1 MTGATPPA
9 SLDQAPAGATPPA
22 SLDQALASATPPASL
37 DQALAE
43 IGRLHEL
50 ADVNAQSALLHAMR
64 ASALEQDVQRRAA
77 QVRTIRAST
86 SWRLTSPLRAA
97 VFLMTRGP
105 RAAGRIA
112 GVVAKD
118 GVGAAAAQMQR
129 LLRRLL
135 PQRARRPDPAI
146 LEGYARKPDAAAPA
160 ILAPRVLIVA
170 ELSLLQCAKYRV
182 WQKQAHFA
190 RLGTA
195 CTVLDWNN
203 IEACRSALQ
212 THALAIF
219 YRVPGFADVLSL
231 IEEANRLGVA
241 SVWEADDLIF
251 DQGHYE
257 ANRNLD
263 TLDPALRREVLAGVA
278 LFRTAMLACDRTI
291 ASTAALAERMQEAGA
306 GPTTVIENA
315 LDAETIE
322 AAAAARARPRP
333 SGGAVVI
340 AYGSGSKAHDIDFT
354 MAAPALAEVLA
365 RRPAVRLRLIGD
377 LTLPAVLLPY
387 AERIERLAATGYVAY
402 LGLLGEADISIAPLE
417 ATAFNDAKS
426 NIKFIEAAMLGLPS
440 VCSGR
445 ANFRTVIDP
454 GANGFLAD
462 DDAAWLEA
470 LLRLVDDA
478 GLRQRLGQ
486 AALATVLGRYDPE
499 IVARQQV
506 APLTAGLD
514 QQTQPALR
522 VLAVNI
528 YFAPVSYG
536 GATIV
541 AEQMARRLHARPD
554 TDMFVFTSREDAS
567 AQYTLRRYDWESVPV
582 IAVRLPS
589 HDVIAEFDN
598 PELATVFADVL
609 RAVQPDVVHF
619 HCVQN
624 LGAGLLRL
632 CQELALPYVVTLHDA
647 WWLCAR
653 QFMVM
658 ANDSYCFQTR
668 IDLNVCEAC
677 VPGALHLRQRFKILM
692 QALSGAAL
700 VLSPSESHR
709 QLYLANGLDPARVLV
724 NHNGIRMP
732 ERPRRR
738 QAGSVLR
745 FGYVGGVS
753 GLKGY
758 HLIRK
763 AFERIAASNYEL
775 LLVDNTLNLGFS
787 TIDTAEWRVAGT
799 IRTVPAYDQAGLD
812 DFFDGLDVLL
822 FPSQWKESFGLIVC
836 EALARDVWVVVT
848 EGVGAAE
855 FVVDAENGTVIPL
868 INDPR
873 PLREAVQALLAAPG
887 RLAGHVNR
895 HKGRL
900 HTYDAQAEALH
911 GMLKRAVS
919 LP

>member
-1 MTGATPPA
+1 MSGSVPA
-9 SLDQAPAGATPPA
+9 SLDEARR
-22 SLDQALASATPPASL
+22 
-37 DQALAE
+37 E
-43 IGRLHEL
+43 IDRLHEL
-50 ADVNAQSALLHAMR
+50 AEVNAQSALLHAMR
-64 ASALEQDVQRRAA
+64 ASALEMDVQRRAA
-77 QVRTIRAST
+77 QVQIIRTST
-86 SWRLTSPLRAA
+86 SWRVTFPIRAA
-97 VFLMTRGP
+97 AYLLTKGP
-105 RAAGRIA
+105 RAGLRTARRVA
-112 GVVAKD
+112 GVVAKE
-118 GVGAAAAQMQR
+118 GMGEAAAKVG
-129 LLRRLL
+129 RRLRSL
-135 PQRARRPDPAI
+135 APKRARRPDPAI
-146 LEGYARKPDAAAPA
+146 RDSYARKPGPAAPA

-170 ELSLLQCAKYRV
+170 ELSLPQCAKYRV
-182 WQKQAHFA
+182 WQKQAHLSL
-190 RLGTA
+190 LGTD

-212 THALAIF
+212 THALVIF

-231 IEEANRLGVA
+231 IEEAKRLQVT
-241 SVWEADDLIF
+241 SFWEADDLIF
-251 DQGHYE
+251 DLGHYQ

-263 TLDPALRREVLAGVA
+263 TLDPALRREVLSGVE
-278 LFRTAMLACDRTI
+278 LFRAAMLACDRTI

-315 LDAETIE
+315 LDAETVRAAE
-322 AAAAARARPRP
+322 AVRARPRP
-333 SGGAVVI
+333 QGGAVVV

-354 MAAPALAEVLA
+354 MAAPALAELLR
-365 RRPAVRLRLIGD
+365 RRPEVRLRLIGD
-377 LTLPAVLLPY
+377 LTAPAALLPH
-387 AERIERLAATGYVAY
+387 ADRIERLAATGYVAY
-402 LGLLGEADISIAPLE
+402 LGLLGEADISLAPLE

-440 VCSGR
+440 VCSAR
-445 ANFRTVIDP
+445 ANFRSVIEN

-462 DDAAWLEA
+462 DDDAWLDA
-470 LLRLVDDA
+470 LTRLVDDPA
-478 GLRQRLGQ
+478 LRRRLGE
-486 AALATVLGRYDPE
+486 AARATVLGRYGPE

-514 QQTQPALR
+514 RRTRPALR

-528 YFAPVSYG
+528 FFAPISYG

-541 AEQMARRLHARPD
+541 AEQMAQRLQARPD
-554 TDMFVFTSREDAS
+554 TDMFVFTSRGDES
-567 AQYTLRRYDWESVPV
+567 AQYMLRRYDWDGVPV
-582 IAVRLPS
+582 IAVRLPR
-589 HDVIAEFDN
+589 HDVISEFDN
-598 PELATVFADVL
+598 PEMAVVFADVL

-624 LGAGLLRL
+624 LSAGLLRV
-632 CQELALPYVVTLHDA
+632 CQDLALPYVVTLHDA

-658 ANDSYCFQTR
+658 ENDSYCFQTR

-709 QLYLANGLDPARVLV
+709 QLYLANGLDPERVLV

-738 QAGSVLR
+738 QAGDVLR
-745 FGYVGGVS
+745 FGFVGGIS

-763 AFERIAASNYEL
+763 AFERIAASGYEL

-787 TIDTAEWRVAGT
+787 TIDTAGWRVAGT

-812 DFFDGLDVLL
+812 DFFDGIDVLL

-855 FVVDAENGTVIPL
+855 FVVDGENGTVIPL
-868 INDPR
+868 VNDPR
-873 PLREAVQALLAAPG
+873 PLREAVEALLAAPE

-895 HKGRL
+895 HKAL
-900 HTYDAQAEALH
+900 LNTYDAQAEDLH
-911 GMLKRAVS
+911 GMLERAVS
-919 LP
+919 RG